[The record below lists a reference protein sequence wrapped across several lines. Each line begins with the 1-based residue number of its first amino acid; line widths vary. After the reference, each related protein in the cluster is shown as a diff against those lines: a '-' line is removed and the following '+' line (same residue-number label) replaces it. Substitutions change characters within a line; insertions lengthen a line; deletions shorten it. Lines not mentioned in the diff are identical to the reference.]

1 MKPEN
6 SMNSNHTVIPKK
18 SEEVPTVNNS
28 TSLSGS
34 AARQTIDS
42 GTMPT
47 KSIDN
52 RKRPYIL
59 GLLLRKPVR
68 LFLCGIASHIVAIG
82 ISYAV
87 YRVMDRNT
95 DHSRAYAGLLYVG
108 IAIYIYLALI
118 PITAIL
124 ALKLFRVPH
133 WFRIGLFTSLS
144 VVTPELVLRDAFTFQ
159 YIAFPIV
166 ISGIAMSL
174 IYCLDARSK
183 SRTVS
188 IVLMV
193 SAAIAI
199 DGLCYAGVSVLATQ
213 QANNYRRSDLKK
225 LNQAFSS
232 LSFSIFLPEYLP
244 SGYVI
249 DKITAADKSDVD
261 ISHVPAG
268 LRVDVSDKEG
278 GQVMTIN
285 EFSLPKSFN
294 PPTDCGPYQAET
306 LSVGPISYPLS
317 CNQVSEVN
325 GIKIYYESAE
335 SSSGA
340 YNYYFVK
347 GSTEITISDSGS
359 KLTEPQL
366 QSLVSGLRQTS
377 SDKLPQQLLQ
387 QY

>member
-1 MKPEN
+1 MKPQN
-6 SMNSNHTVIPKK
+6 SMDSNHTVIPTK
-18 SEEVPTVNNS
+18 SEEVPTVNHS

-42 GTMPT
+42 GSMPI

-59 GLLLRKPVR
+59 GLLWRKPVR
-68 LFLCGIASHIVAIG
+68 LFLCGIVSHIVALG

-87 YRVMDRNT
+87 YRVMDSNT
-95 DHSRAYAGLLYVG
+95 DHSRAYAGLLYVV
-108 IAIYIYLALI
+108 IAICVYLALI

-144 VVTPELVLRDAFTFQ
+144 VVTPELVLRSAFTFQ
-159 YIAFPIV
+159 YIAFPV
-166 ISGIAMSL
+166 AISGIAMSL

-188 IVLMV
+188 IILMV

-199 DGLCYAGVSVLATQ
+199 NGLCYAGVSVLATQ

-232 LSFSIFLPEYLP
+232 LSFSIFLPDYLP

-261 ISHVPAG
+261 ILHVPAG
-268 LRVDVSDKEG
+268 LTVDVSDKEG